1 MNGIEKTGGASDLS
15 RLRPTSVAPVASP
28 AAAAAAADKAATSV
42 PSSDLFALLADAS
55 VPVDVKKVDAIKSLI
70 ATGAYP
76 IDAHAVAAKMV
87 ALDFPARG
95 GHADA

>member
-1 MNGIEKTGGASDLS
+1 MDGIDTTGGVGNLA
-15 RLRPTSVAPVASP
+15 RLQPTPVVAATP
-28 AAAAAAADKAATSV
+28 AAPAVQAKTTFASETA
-42 PSSDLFALLADAS
+42 DLFALLADAS
-55 VPVDVKKVDAIKSLI
+55 APVDTKKVDAIKSLI

-95 GHADA
+95 GDADA